1 MKNIPKNLTE
11 TTKDHLLKGRVTF
24 HQPAIGYRTAI
35 DTVLLAASV
44 NAKPGDK
51 VLDMGCGVGGAM
63 LALGARV
70 GASVGASVDGVLID
84 GIEIQPQLVGLAK
97 TNILENKLD
106 GSLRVFE
113 GDIANP
119 PKGVVSGGYDFVMAN
134 PPFMD
139 AGRGN
144 PPPGEM
150 KRTANFEGDADLAT
164 WLGAGLKLVKRKGTV
179 VIIQRADRLG
189 HIMAAIDSQL
199 DANGEGAGDA
209 IILPIHPRAGMP
221 ANRVIVSFRRGVKT
235 PVTLLEGIAVHTEG
249 EGYTDLLED
258 VLDGGAISL
267 K

>member
-1 MKNIPKNLTE
+1 MKNTPKTLAE
-11 TTKDHLLKGRVTF
+11 TTEDHLLKGRITF
-24 HQPAIGYRTAI
+24 EQPASGYRTAI

-44 NAKPGDK
+44 NANQGDK

-63 LALGARV
+63 LALGVRV
-70 GASVGASVDGVLID
+70 GAKVD
-84 GIEIQPQLVGLAK
+84 GIEIQPLLASMAK
-97 TNILENKLD
+97 ANISKNKLD

-113 GDIANP
+113 GDITNP
-119 PKGVVSGGYDFVMAN
+119 LKEIAGGGYDLVMAN

-150 KRTANFEGDADLAT
+150 KRTANVEGDADLVT
-164 WLGAGLKLVKRKGTV
+164 WLGAGLRLVKRKGTV
-179 VIIQRADRLG
+179 IVIQRADRLG
-189 HIMAAIDSQL
+189 HIMAAIESMR

-209 IILPIHPRAGMP
+209 VILPIHPRAGEP

-235 PVTLLEGIAVHTEG
+235 PVTLLEGIAVHTDG

>member
-1 MKNIPKNLTE
+1 MKNTQKTLPE

-24 HQPAIGYRTAI
+24 HQPTIGYRTAI

-44 NAKPGDK
+44 AAKPGHR

-70 GASVGASVDGVLID
+70 GAGAGGVLVD
-84 GIEIQPQLVGLAK
+84 GIEIQSQLVGLAK

-106 GSLRVFE
+106 DNLRVFE

-119 PKGVVSGGYDFVMAN
+119 PKGVSGGGYDFVMAN

-150 KRTANFEGDADLAT
+150 KRTANVEGDADLTT
-164 WLGAGLKLVKRKGTV
+164 WIGAGIRLVKRKGTV
-179 VIIQRADRLG
+179 VIIHRADRLG
-189 HIMAAIDSQL
+189 HIMAAIETQL

-209 IILPIHPRAGMP
+209 TILPIHPRAGLP

-235 PVTLLEGIAVHTEG
+235 PVTLLEGIAVHTSG
-249 EGYTDLLED
+249 EGYTDLLEG
-258 VLDGGAISL
+258 VLDGGAIGL

>member
-1 MKNIPKNLTE
+1 MKNPPKAPPE
-11 TTKDHLLKGRVTF
+11 TTEDHLLKGRVTF
-24 HQPAIGYRTAI
+24 YQPATGYRTAI

-44 NAKPGDK
+44 NAKPGSR

-70 GASVGASVDGVLID
+70 DGVLVD
-84 GIEIQPQLVGLAK
+84 GIEIQPQLASLAK
-97 TNILENKLD
+97 TNISENKLEA
-106 GSLRVFE
+106 SLRVFE
-113 GDIANP
+113 GDISNP
-119 PKGVVSGGYDFVMAN
+119 PKDIVAGGYDFIMAN

-139 AGRGN
+139 PGRGN

-150 KRTANFEGDADLAT
+150 KRTANVEGAADLAA
-164 WLGAGLKLVKRKGTV
+164 WLRAGLMLVKRKGVV

-189 HIMAAIDSQL
+189 HIMAAIDGL
-199 DANGEGAGDA
+199 RDANGEGAGDA
-209 IILPIHPRAGMP
+209 IILPIHPRAGEP

-249 EGYTDLLED
+249 EGYTDLLEN

>member
-1 MKNIPKNLTE
+1 MKNTPKTPPE
-11 TTKDHLLKGRVTF
+11 TTEDHLLKGRVTF
-24 HQPAIGYRTAI
+24 HQPASGYRTAI

-44 NAKPGDK
+44 GAKPENR

-70 GASVGASVDGVLID
+70 GARVD
-84 GIEIQPQLVGLAK
+84 GIEIQSQLVGLAK
-97 TNILENKLD
+97 ANISENGLD
-106 GSLRVFE
+106 ASLRVFE
-113 GDIANP
+113 GDIVAP
-119 PKGVVSGGYDFVMAN
+119 PKEIARGGYDFVMAN

-150 KRTANFEGDADLAT
+150 KRTANFEGSADLAQ
-164 WLGAGLKLVKRKGTV
+164 WLGAGLMLVKRKGTV

-189 HIMAAIDSQL
+189 HIMAAIESIR

-209 IILPIHPRAGMP
+209 VILPIHPRRGEP

-235 PVTLLEGIAVHTEG
+235 PVTLLEGIAVHTDG